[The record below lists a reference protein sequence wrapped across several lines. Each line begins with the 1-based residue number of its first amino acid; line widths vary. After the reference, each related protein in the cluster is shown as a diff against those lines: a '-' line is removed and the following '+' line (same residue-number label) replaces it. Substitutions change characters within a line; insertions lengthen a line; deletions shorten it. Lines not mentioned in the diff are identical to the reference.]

1 MSGAAIAIAAQPP
14 SPLAQFDE
22 LVTETEVC
30 ERYSH
35 LLGERELREARR
47 NKKIEFYTGKRGA
60 ILYRPEWVAEY
71 LNRKITPC
79 QPPQSGS
86 GNTGT
91 IGSTGSRAPTI
102 FTHTGGTVEQDEL
115 VAEVLTRKYLPK
127 LKSV

>member
-1 MSGAAIAIAAQPP
+1 MIGSISAGSAA
-14 SPLAQFDE
+14 SPLAPFDE
-22 LVTETEVC
+22 LLTEIEVC

-47 NKKIEFYTGKRGA
+47 DRQIAFVTGKKGA
-60 ILYRPEWVAEY
+60 ILYRPAWVADY

-79 QPPQSGS
+79 QPLHSGS
-86 GNTGT
+86 GNTET
-91 IGSTGSRAPTI
+91 IGSTASLGPITS
-102 FTHTGGTVEQDEL
+102 THIGGTVEQDEL